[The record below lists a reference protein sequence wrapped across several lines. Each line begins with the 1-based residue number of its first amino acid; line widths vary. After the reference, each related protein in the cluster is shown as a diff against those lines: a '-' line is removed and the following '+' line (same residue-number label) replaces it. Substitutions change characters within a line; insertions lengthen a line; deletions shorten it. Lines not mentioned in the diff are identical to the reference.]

1 VRGVSRDAFQS
12 KLSASTSRSFIPRK
26 TERSGFRFAL
36 RSRVGEGT
44 IAEIWLPAAERIAM
58 PEPTPSPAATT
69 GRYFEPLVV
78 LAVDDDPLVLTNTLA
93 MLEVLGHTAIEA
105 SSGRR
110 ALEILRD
117 DNSIDLV
124 VTDQVMPDMTGAEL
138 AKAIRAEWPKL
149 SIILATG
156 FAETPSDSIALPRLS
171 KPFTQAD
178 LAEKISLV
186 HGQADK
192 KGRLLR
198 LRNAENPNT

>member
-1 VRGVSRDAFQS
+1 
-12 KLSASTSRSFIPRK
+12 
-26 TERSGFRFAL
+26 
-36 RSRVGEGT
+36 
-44 IAEIWLPAAERIAM
+44 M

-198 LRNAENPNT
+198 LRNAENPNA